1 LSDPIALLV
10 YFLVAIVVLGIIWY
24 AAGLAGLPANL
35 RTIILLVAA
44 LIILLWVVR
53 ASGLI

>member
-1 LSDPIALLV
+1 MSDPIALLV